1 MSARSFG
8 TMVDDI
14 SLYLFRDVRSIGPA
28 CAIVMGTGRKTRFI
42 DPVCTGLEGN

>member
-14 SLYLFRDVRSIGPA
+14 SLYFWDVRSIGPA
-28 CAIVMGTGRKTRFI
+28 CAIVIGTGRKTRFI